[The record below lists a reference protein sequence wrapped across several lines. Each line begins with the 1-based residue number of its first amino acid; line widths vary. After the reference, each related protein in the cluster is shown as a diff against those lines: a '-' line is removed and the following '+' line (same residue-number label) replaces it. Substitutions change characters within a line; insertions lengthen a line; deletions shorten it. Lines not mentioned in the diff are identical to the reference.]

1 MAVPAQTRRKFQVK
15 WWVWA
20 LVGLTAVAGLAWATS
35 GTWADRGPRV
45 SAGIWDAPDAPAPE
59 GSALAAAKAFLE
71 ALVKGDYEA
80 ALSLYASAQT
90 EAAAE
95 LERAVKY
102 AGGVKRYRLV
112 TEEVTEPG
120 PEWPSFAGGEA
131 RTVWAAIGTRK
142 MGDHSVGITLA
153 HARGE
158 SVWRILVIVSTPV
171 YDGLVGPR
179 SYAVGPECLVPL
191 SQRDK
196 PLDSFDDAIFSAI
209 ARSDRAEGRRTVS
222 VVVSP
227 KVELFAVLAGLSG
240 AAPEY
245 GAPPLGGQ
253 ARAWFK
259 DHRDYPAV
267 LAMGRLAQ
275 NGFRFDAVAA
285 LGLYFSD
292 PPNLEQILPLTDDL
306 VGRSY
311 GIDRVERESR
321 LLELVE
327 LARRFAREADFGAYL
342 QAKSQDYDALLQAVK
357 GRLAPGI
364 PAALEDYF
372 GASKDG
378 YVAVVSGL
386 VGKHAY
392 GPRLTDGDWTCVIMI
407 MSPDATTDAS
417 AVRTL
422 LLHEWG
428 HSFVKPALESSR
440 ELAERYAYL
449 YPPVRTAMEQQN
461 YGNWNGTLAEHVL
474 RAVTARIIR
483 LSDGTETAELMLQ
496 REEGRGFKYI
506 RPLYKRLAVYE
517 QNRDRYPTFAD
528 FVPELLKAL
537 GSPGAGG
544 G

>member
-1 MAVPAQTRRKFQVK
+1 MAMPAQTRRRFQVR
-15 WWVWA
+15 WWVWI
-20 LVGLTAVAGLAWATS
+20 LVGLIVGAGLAWATS
-35 GTWADRGPRV
+35 GETGRLPRV
-45 SAGIWDAPDAPAPE
+45 SDEVWDAPDAAAPE
-59 GSALAAAKAFLE
+59 GSATAAAKAFLE
-71 ALVKGDYEA
+71 ALVEGDYQA
-80 ALSLYASAQT
+80 ALSPYASPQA
-90 EAAAE
+90 EAVAE
-95 LERAVKY
+95 LETAAKY
-102 AGGVKRYRLV
+102 AGGIKRYRLV
-112 TEEVTEPG
+112 AEEVTEPG

-131 RTVWAAIGTRK
+131 RTVWAAVGTRK
-142 MGDHSVGITLA
+142 MGDYSVGITLA

-158 SVWRILVIVSTPV
+158 SAWRILAVVYAPV
-171 YDGLVGPR
+171 YDGLVGPP

-191 SQRDK
+191 SQREK
-196 PLDSFDDAIFSAI
+196 PLDSFEDTIFSAV
-209 ARSDRAEGRRTVS
+209 AGRDRAEGRRTLT

-245 GAPPLGGQ
+245 RAPPLGGQ
-253 ARAWFK
+253 AMVWFK
-259 DHRDYPAV
+259 DHRDHPAV

-275 NGFRFDAVAA
+275 SGFRFDAVAT

-292 PPNLEQILPLTDDL
+292 PPDLEQALPLTDYL

-321 LLELVE
+321 LLEVVE

-342 QAKSQDYDALLQAVK
+342 EAKRRDYDALLQAVR
-357 GRLAPGI
+357 GRLAGGI

-372 GASKDG
+372 GARKDG
-378 YVAVVSGL
+378 YLVVVSGL

-392 GPRLTDGDWTCVIMI
+392 GPRLSDGDWTCVVTI

-428 HSFVKPALESSR
+428 HSFVTPAIEGSR
-440 ELAERYAYL
+440 ELAGRYAYL
-449 YPPVRTAMEQQN
+449 YPAVRTAMAKQN
-461 YGNWNGTLAEHVL
+461 YGNWSATLNEHVL
-474 RAVTARIIR
+474 RAVTARMVR
-483 LSDGTETAELMLQ
+483 LSDGEETAELMLQ
-496 REEGRGFKYI
+496 WEEGRGFRYI
-506 RPLYKRLAVYE
+506 RPLYNRLAVYE
-517 QNRDRYPTFAD
+517 QDRDRYPTFAD